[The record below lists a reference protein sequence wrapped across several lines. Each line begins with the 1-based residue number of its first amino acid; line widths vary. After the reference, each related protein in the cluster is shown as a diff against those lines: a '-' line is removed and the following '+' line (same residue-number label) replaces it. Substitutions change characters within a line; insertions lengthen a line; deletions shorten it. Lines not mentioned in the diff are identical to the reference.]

1 MITMHPG
8 EYLAMS
14 YIELYKIS
22 PIQLSVGLG
31 LPLPDVERLLSE
43 EMELTAE
50 MAVRLELAFDR
61 SAASWMRMQ
70 TEHSLMQ
77 ARKKVDP
84 DSVRPFAL
92 PSRIDATDQPV

>member
-8 EYLAMS
+8 EYLALS
-14 YIELYKIS
+14 YVEPYKIS
-22 PIQLSVGLG
+22 PAELAERLG
-31 LPLPDVERLLSE
+31 IPLTDVERLLAE
-43 EMELTAE
+43 EVELTAE
-50 MAVRLELAFDR
+50 TAVRLELALDR
-61 SAASWMRMQ
+61 SAASWMTMQ

-92 PSRIDATDQPV
+92 HSRVDAA